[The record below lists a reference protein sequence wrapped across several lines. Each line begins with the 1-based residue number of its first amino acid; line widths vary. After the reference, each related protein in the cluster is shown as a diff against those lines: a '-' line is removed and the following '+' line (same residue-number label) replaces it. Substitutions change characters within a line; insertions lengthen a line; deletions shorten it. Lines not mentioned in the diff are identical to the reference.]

1 MASGLFITLEG
12 GEGVGKSTQARL
24 LVDALR
30 SHGYD
35 VHATREPGG
44 SPAAEALRNLMLFGE
59 APLSTR
65 AEILAHFAARFDHVD
80 QVIKPALAAGQ
91 IVLCDRFTD
100 STLAYQG
107 YGRSMGDESI
117 LSLIRMLDGNLGLQ
131 PDRTFLLET
140 PREIA
145 RQRLAARKAPTDRY
159 EQADE
164 AFHARVIA
172 GFQTIAGQN
181 AGRIRRVDTSS
192 SSVEDV
198 NSLIVRDILAIRAH
212 V

>member
-30 SHGYD
+30 SHGHD

-80 QVIKPALAAGQ
+80 QVIKPALASGQ

-117 LSLIRMLDGNLGLQ
+117 LALIRMLDGSLGLQ

-145 RQRLAARKAPTDRY
+145 RQRLAARKAPVDRY

-164 AFHARVIA
+164 AFHARVLA
-172 GFQTIAGQN
+172 GFQTIAEQN
-181 AGRIRRVDTSS
+181 TGRVRRVDTSS
-192 SSVEDV
+192 LSVEDV